1 MGAMIDS
8 LLVKFALI
16 GVIGIAAQWVAWRT
30 GRPAIA
36 LMLAAGIVAGPV
48 LGLIVPE
55 RDFGDLQEPII
66 KLAVAVILFEGGL
79 SLNFRH
85 LREAG
90 SPVLRLVLVGVP
102 VGWFLGALAAYYG
115 AGISWEVALLFGG
128 ILVVTGPTVIG
139 PMLRSLPLPQRVAD
153 TLRWEGIVNDP
164 IGALLA
170 VAIFSW
176 IAFEGS
182 GRGVDAVV
190 AEIVLATLIAGG
202 LGFGLGWWI
211 TYIFPRGLVPEYLKA
226 PVLLVTVLAGFVAAD
241 VIMHETGLVTVTVMG
256 IVMAN
261 RPLHSSRVL
270 RRFKEDLAVILISG
284 VFIILSATLDWEVLT
299 AFRIRF
305 LLFLLLLLFVVR
317 PATVLVSLLFSSM
330 PWRERLFIAWVA
342 PRGIVAVT
350 ISGLFAM
357 RLVDLGV
364 PDGEA
369 LVPLSFGVVIATIL
383 AHGFTARR
391 LAERLGIMRKG
402 GQAVLLV
409 GANDWTIAL
418 GEHLKRLGVPV
429 TIADNSSY
437 ALRAARRRDLDIYRG
452 DILNEVNQ
460 HELDLKHY
468 QQLLAATENDAYNAL
483 VCADLGPEMGFERLT
498 QTAPEPGDG
507 QRSLK
512 TPARGRTLLRSD
524 RTVDELQALIASG
537 WEFRQTRITDKYPFE
552 TFATRLTDGIEMVA
566 VLNPAGALRFI
577 VDTHE
582 VPVVEGDI
590 VISFAPPEPPTA
602 RERGEF
608 AVAPGNVPSAAS

>member
-1 MGAMIDS
+1 MIDS

-55 RDFGDLQEPII
+55 RDFGELQEPII
-66 KLAVAVILFEGGL
+66 KLAVAIILFEGGL
-79 SLNFRH
+79 SLNFRD

-90 SPVLRLVLVGVP
+90 SAVLRLVLVGIP
-102 VGWFLGALAAYYG
+102 VGWVLGALAAYYG

-211 TYIFPRGLVPEYLKA
+211 THIFPRGLVPEYLKA
-226 PVLLVTVLAGFVAAD
+226 PVLLVTVLAGFVVAD
-241 VIMHETGLVTVTVMG
+241 LIMHETGLVTVTVMG

-284 VFIILSATLDWEVLT
+284 VFIILSATLDWEVLS
-299 AFRIRF
+299 AFRLRF

-330 PWRERLFIAWVA
+330 PWRERLFIAWIA

-357 RLVDLGV
+357 RLVEQGV
-364 PDGEA
+364 PDGET

-418 GEHLKRLGVPV
+418 GEHLKGLGVPV
-429 TIADNSSY
+429 TIADSSTY
-437 ALRAARRRDLDIYRG
+437 ALRAARQRDLDIYRG

-460 HELDLKHY
+460 HELDLKRY

-498 QTAPEPGDG
+498 QTAPEPAQG

-512 TPARGRTLLRSD
+512 TPTRGRTLLRSD
-524 RTVDELQALIASG
+524 RTVEELQALIARG
-537 WEFRQTRITDKYPFE
+537 WEFRQTRITEKYPFAE
-552 TFATRLTDGIEMVA
+552 FAKRLTDGIEMVA
-566 VLNPAGALRFI
+566 VLDTEGVLRFS
-577 VDTHE
+577 VDTHQ
-582 VPVVEGDI
+582 VQVVEGDI
-590 VISFAPPEPPTA
+590 VISFAPPEPPA
-602 RERGEF
+602 PPRDRRPPAAAPD
-608 AVAPGNVPSAAS
+608 AVPGAAS

>member
-1 MGAMIDS
+1 MVDS

-36 LMLAAGIVAGPV
+36 LMLGAGILVGPV

-55 RDFGDLQEPII
+55 RDIGELQEPII

-79 SLNFRH
+79 SLNFRD
-85 LREAG
+85 LRDAG
-90 SPVLRLVLVGVP
+90 SAVLRLVLIGVP
-102 VGWFLGALAAYYG
+102 VGWILGALAAYYG

-211 TYIFPRGLVPEYLKA
+211 TYIFPRGLVPEFLKA

-241 VIMHETGLVTVTVMG
+241 IIMHETGLVTVTVMG

-284 VFIILSATLDWEVLT
+284 VFIILSATLDWEVLS
-299 AFRIRF
+299 AFQIRF

-330 PWRERLFIAWVA
+330 PWRERLFIAWIA

-357 RLVDLGV
+357 RLVDQGV

-391 LAERLGIMRKG
+391 LAEKLGIMSEG

-418 GEHLKRLGVPV
+418 GEHLKGLGVPV
-429 TIADNSSY
+429 TIADSSTF

-498 QTAPEPGDG
+498 QTAPEPAQG

-512 TPARGRTLLRSD
+512 TPTRGRTLLRSD
-524 RTVDELQALIASG
+524 RTVEELQALIARG
-537 WEFRQTRITDKYPFE
+537 WEFRQTRITEKYPFE
-552 TFATRLTDGIEMVA
+552 AFAKRMTDGAEMVA
-566 VLNPAGALRFI
+566 VLDSNGVLRFI
-577 VDTHE
+577 VDTHQ
-582 VPVVEGDI
+582 VHVDEGDI
-590 VISFAPPEPPTA
+590 VISFAPPEPP
-602 RERGEF
+602 
-608 AVAPGNVPSAAS
+608 APPRDRRPPAAGSDVLPSPAS

>member
-1 MGAMIDS
+1 MIDS

-36 LMLAAGIVAGPV
+36 LMLGAGILVGPV

-55 RDFGDLQEPII
+55 RDFGELQEPII

-79 SLNFRH
+79 SLNFRD

-90 SPVLRLVLVGVP
+90 PTVLRLVVIGVP
-102 VGWFLGALAAYYG
+102 IGWMLGALAAYYG

-139 PMLRSLPLPQRVAD
+139 PMLRNLPLPQRVAD

-182 GRGVDAVV
+182 GRGIDDVA
-190 AEIVLATLIAGG
+190 AEIVLATLLAGG

-241 VIMHETGLVTVTVMG
+241 IIMHETGLVTVTIMG

-270 RRFKEDLAVILISG
+270 RRFKEDLAVILITG
-284 VFIILSATLDWEVLT
+284 VFIILSATLDWEVLS
-299 AFRIRF
+299 AFRVRF
-305 LLFLLLLLFVVR
+305 ILFLLLLLFVVR
-317 PATVLVSLLFSSM
+317 PVTVLVSLLFSSM
-330 PWRERLFIAWVA
+330 PWRERLFIAWIA

-357 RLVDLGV
+357 RLVENGV

-391 LAERLGIMRKG
+391 LAERLGIMHKG
-402 GQAVLLV
+402 GEAVLLV

-418 GEHLKRLGVPV
+418 GEHLKGLGVPV
-429 TIADNSSY
+429 TIADSSTY

-498 QTAPEPGDG
+498 QTAPEPAHG
-507 QRSLK
+507 QRSVK
-512 TPARGRTLLRSD
+512 TPTRGRTLLRSD
-524 RTVDELQALIASG
+524 RTVEELQGLIAQG
-537 WEFRQTRITDKYPFE
+537 WEFRQTRITEKYPFE
-552 TFATRLTDGIEMVA
+552 EFAKRLTDGIEMVA
-566 VLNPAGALRFI
+566 VLDTEGVLRFI
-577 VDTHE
+577 VDTHKVAVE
-582 VPVVEGDI
+582 EGDT
-590 VISFAPPEPPTA
+590 VISFAPPEPPA
-602 RERGEF
+602 PREKRQP
-608 AVAPGNVPSAAS
+608 ATAPGAEPSAAL